1 MIPNKFSSYFCPFLD
16 LKACIIFSLLLFIYF
31 FVQKGYYNMK
41 QPEIES
47 SGIPEVD
54 NGEYWPLSG
63 KPYIDMVLT
72 MSSVKPIYNLY
83 LPKKITNELP
93 STGAP
98 VVLTC
103 GQKKWDM
110 FYGGVKSNNKFS
122 NEWRKFADDNDLK
135 EGDALVFELSECSA
149 RKIHFR
155 VQILRGDFPAELIPE
170 DEEGANSKNPIV
182 LG

>member
-1 MIPNKFSSYFCPFLD
+1 MEQQLRNQLEM
-16 LKACIIFSLLLFIYF
+16 
-31 FVQKGYYNMK
+31 QKGYCDMK

-83 LPKKITNELP
+83 LPKKITNVLP